1 MFVIFYD
8 IAIPLPTSI
17 GLHPAPIRSGS
28 YLAWKN
34 HFFHSFTLLIIGFFV
49 LIDYLEHS
57 LNKLI
62 LSYKTASYSLNMND
76 KRLPLPL

>member
-1 MFVIFYD
+1 M
-8 IAIPLPTSI
+8 
-17 GLHPAPIRSGS
+17 
-28 YLAWKN
+28 KN
-34 HFFHSFTLLIIGFFV
+34 HFFHSFTLLIIFFFC